1 MVAADIILLVTV
13 LGLLGIGGKSLFSAW
28 GTARENSKLKRAE
41 EAKLREDL
49 RQALASGKRKKLEDF
64 LILWGDKLTKEVKEH
79 VQQRINDIICEE

>member
-28 GTARENSKLKRAE
+28 GNARENSKLKRAE